1 MNETVLVLE
10 IFKKSIS
17 KKVKIKVLK
26 ENGNLA
32 SLRSF
37 ENDNRIAWKL
47 TNCFGIINSFM
58 DDVDKWLL

>member
-1 MNETVLVLE
+1 MKETVLVLE

-17 KKVKIKVLK
+17 KKVKIKILK

-37 ENDNRIAWKL
+37 ENDNRIAWK
-47 TNCFGIINSFM
+47 
-58 DDVDKWLL
+58 